1 MAILLPDDAEIQRLF
16 LDFLDQNNLAPVK
29 NIPIYLDG
37 KIHRYQLNDDKN
49 GQTSGAY
56 CLYTDRWPIGWAM
69 DWKSRNKINWHFPT
83 DSLNPEQK
91 KEFDSP
97 EFKAHLDEVRKKKE
111 QEIKHRQAEAS
122 AKARAQFDNCPNAPD
137 DFPYLLNKH
146 IQHHDTRLFDN
157 GCELILA
164 IPLRDINGI
173 VQSVQH
179 IFQNG
184 EKRFFYEAPL
194 NGVFWA
200 VGIHELSK
208 DYKDVILLGEGFAT
222 MAKVHELTDKP
233 SVASITCHKL
243 PEIAQILRDTFPNC
257 KIIITADNDMA
268 TEIKRGFNP
277 GIKAATL
284 CKNSGLVAD
293 FIFPTFNSPD
303 DGTDWDDFAII
314 HGDSYTRNF
323 INDKI
328 AFAIV
333 PDNLKSIIQKS
344 VIVNAQDLRST
355 VFPPIKWAVDGFL
368 PEGLSILAGG
378 PKVGKSILALHLAVG
393 VAIGGCVLGKIPV
406 QKGRVLYLALE
417 DTLRRLQDRINNG
430 SFGDCNDDLSNLTL
444 ITQTARQHVGGTDL
458 INFWLSA
465 HKDARL
471 VIIDTL
477 QMFRKQ
483 LSGKGSMYSEDY
495 ETVSN
500 IKSIG
505 DNHHVAVLL
514 LHHLKKG
521 MEGDWLSE
529 ISGSQGIAG
538 AADTIF
544 SLKRERNSNMATLRR
559 TGRDVEKKDFIMKLD
574 GFGWTL
580 QGDADDFI
588 PEWKKQILDFLKENF
603 SVTPMQLAEF
613 YGLNISTAKMNLT
626 RLVKEGTILKT
637 GYGTYGLP
645 EE

>member
-1 MAILLPDDAEIQRLF
+1 M
-16 LDFLDQNNLAPVK
+16 
-29 NIPIYLDG
+29 
-37 KIHRYQLNDDKN
+37 
-49 GQTSGAY
+49 
-56 CLYTDRWPIGWAM
+56 
-69 DWKSRNKINWHFPT
+69 
-83 DSLNPEQK
+83 
-91 KEFDSP
+91 
-97 EFKAHLDEVRKKKE
+97 
-111 QEIKHRQAEAS
+111 
-122 AKARAQFDNCPNAPD
+122 
-137 DFPYLLNKH
+137 
-146 IQHHDTRLFDN
+146 
-157 GCELILA
+157 
-164 IPLRDINGI
+164 
-173 VQSVQH
+173 
-179 IFQNG
+179 
-184 EKRFFYEAPL
+184 
-194 NGVFWA
+194 
-200 VGIHELSK
+200 
-208 DYKDVILLGEGFAT
+208 
-222 MAKVHELTDKP
+222 
-233 SVASITCHKL
+233 
-243 PEIAQILRDTFPNC
+243 
-257 KIIITADNDMA
+257 
-268 TEIKRGFNP
+268 
-277 GIKAATL
+277 
-284 CKNSGLVAD
+284 
-293 FIFPTFNSPD
+293 
-303 DGTDWDDFAII
+303 
-314 HGDSYTRNF
+314 
-323 INDKI
+323 
-328 AFAIV
+328 
-333 PDNLKSIIQKS
+333 
-344 VIVNAQDLRST
+344 RST
-355 VFPPIKWAVDGFL
+355 IFPPIKWAVDGFL

-430 SFGDCNDDLSNLTL
+430 AFGDCDDDLSNLTL

-495 ETVSN
+495 DTVSN

-544 SLKRERNSNMATLRR
+544 SLKRERNSVMGTLRR
-559 TGRDVEKKDFIMKLD
+559 TGRDVEEKDFIMKLD
-574 GFGWTL
+574 GFGWVL

-603 SVTPMQLAEF
+603 SVTPMQLSQAVNIP
-613 YGLNISTAKMNLT
+613 LNTAQQNLK
-626 RLVKEGTILKT
+626 RLAKEGMIIKT

-645 EE
+645 EEK

>member
-16 LDFLDQNNLAPVK
+16 LDFLDKNNLAPVK
-29 NIPIYLDG
+29 SIIIKIDG
-37 KIHRYQLNDDKN
+37 RIHRYQLNDDKN

-56 CLYTDRWPIGWAM
+56 CVYTDKWPIGWAM
-69 DWKSRNKINWHFPT
+69 DWHTRNKINWHFPS
-83 DSLNPEQK
+83 DGLNPEQK
-91 KEFDSP
+91 KEFDDP
-97 EFKAHLDEVRKKKE
+97 AFKAHLDDVRKKKE
-111 QEIKHRQAEAS
+111 LELKHKQAEAS
-122 AKARAQFDNCPNAPD
+122 AKARAQFDNCTPAPE
-137 DFPYLLNKH
+137 DFPYLQLK
-146 IQHHDTRLFDN
+146 QVFPYGTRLFDN
-157 GCELILA
+157 GQERILT

-173 VQSVQH
+173 VQSVQR

-184 EKRFFYEAPL
+184 DKRFFPEAPL
-194 NGVFWA
+194 DGLFWS
-200 VGIHELSK
+200 VGLDTLKK
-208 DYKDVILLGEGFAT
+208 DSQAVILLGEGFAT
-222 MAKVHELTDKP
+222 MAKVYELTGKP

-243 PEIAQILRDTFPNC
+243 PEIAQILHDTFPLC
-257 KIIITADNDMA
+257 KIVITADNDKA
-268 TEIKRGFNP
+268 TEINRGFNP
-277 GIKAATL
+277 GIDAATL

-303 DGTDWDDFAII
+303 DGTDWDDFAIL
-314 HGDSYTRNF
+314 HGDNYARNF

-328 AFAIV
+328 SFALV
-333 PDNLKSIIQKS
+333 PDNIKSIIQKS

-430 SFGDCNDDLSNLTL
+430 AFGDCDDDLSNLTL

-500 IKSIG
+500 IKSIA
-505 DNHHVAVLL
+505 DNHHVAVVL

-544 SLKRERNSNMATLRR
+544 SLKRERNSVMGTLRR
-559 TGRDVEKKDFIMKLD
+559 TGRDVEEKDFIMKLD
-574 GFGWTL
+574 GFGWVL

-588 PEWKKQILDFLKENF
+588 PEWKKQILDFLKENI
-603 SVTPMQLAEF
+603 SVTPMQLADF
-613 YGLNISTAKMNLT
+613 YGLDAKTAQKNLQ
-626 RLVKEGTILKT
+626 RLAKEGQILKT